1 MVRSPYHVIMPAYFQ
16 RLSSE
21 RFRIDDAVRGS
32 WSPNDAHIAP
42 VLGLI
47 AHIVECHRDHRRN
60 DGLQIGRI
68 AYDIFGTMDTTV
80 SDIIDADVRIVR
92 PGRTIELVEVAL
104 THRDRISV
112 LAYAW
117 LMHPYD
123 TTHLAGSGASPMPGR
138 DAMGEESPMAGDK
151 SFGFVSTIDMH
162 RMSDKPGHGWA
173 WMRPHLPLLEG
184 ERVSAT
190 ARALGVVDVANGVGP
205 LIHPKLAAYPNIDLT
220 AHVFAEPKG
229 QWIGFE
235 TTASFGPTGMGL
247 TSSMLYDEEGTPFGG
262 IHQMNT
268 VRPR

>member
-1 MVRSPYHVIMPAYFQ
+1 MNMTAYFE
-16 RLSSE
+16 RLGSE
-21 RFRIDDAVRGS
+21 RFRIDDSVRGS
-32 WSPNDAHIAP
+32 WSPNDAHIAAI
-42 VLGLI
+42 LGLT
-47 AHIVECHRDHRRN
+47 AHIVERHRDQRRD

-68 AYDIFGTMDTTV
+68 AYEIFGTMDMTV
-80 SDIIDADVRIVR
+80 SDILDADVRIVR

-112 LAYAW
+112 LAHAW
-117 LMHPYD
+117 LMRPYD
-123 TTHLAGSGASPMPGR
+123 TVNLAGSGAPTMPGR
-138 DAMGEESPMAGDK
+138 DAMGDQVSMAPDG

-173 WMRPHLPLLEG
+173 WMRPQLPLLEG
-184 ERVSAT
+184 EPVSAT
-190 ARALGVVDVANGVGP
+190 ARALGVVDVANGVGR
-205 LIHPKLAAYPNIDLT
+205 LLDPKLAMYPNIDLT
-220 AHVFAEPKG
+220 AHVFAEPRG

-235 TTASFGPTGMGL
+235 TTVSFGPTGMGL

>member
-1 MVRSPYHVIMPAYFQ
+1 MSAYFK
-16 RLSSE
+16 RLGDA

-32 WSPNDAHIAP
+32 WDPNDAHIAP
-42 VLGLI
+42 VLGLT
-47 AHIVECHRDHRRN
+47 AHIVECHRDQRRD

-68 AYDIFGTMDTTV
+68 AYNIFGTMDTTA
-80 SDIIDADVRIVR
+80 SDILDAEVRIVR

-112 LAYAW
+112 LAHAW
-117 LMHPYD
+117 LMQPYD
-123 TTHLAGSGASPMPGR
+123 TAHLAGSGLSGMPGR
-138 DAMGEESPMAGDK
+138 DAMDEESPMPHEK
-151 SFGFVSTIDMH
+151 SFEFVNTIDMH

-173 WMRPHLPLLEG
+173 WLRPQLPLLED
-184 ERVSAT
+184 ERVGAT
-190 ARALGVVDVANGVGP
+190 ARALGVVDVANGLGP
-205 LIHPKLAAYPNIDLT
+205 LIDPELAAFPNIDLT

-229 QWIGFE
+229 QWIGLE
-235 TTASFGPTGMGL
+235 TTASYGPTGMGL